1 MKGEITLQSKHGLCV
16 PVEFKYDPATD
27 TVELLPNEQFTQ
39 EDIDGFSYAHET
51 IRAMAM
57 ISIRRWA
64 EGRAA

>member
-1 MKGEITLQSKHGLCV
+1 MKGKITLQSKNGLCV
-16 PVEFKYDPATD
+16 PVQFNYNPATD

-39 EDIDGFSYAHET
+39 ADIDGVSHAQGT
-51 IRAMAM
+51 IHAMAM